1 MLESIITA
9 RKADIGGLEVGRL
22 LPSRERRMVG
32 PFTFLDHGG
41 PIDLPAFIP
50 DTLDVLPHPHIG
62 LSTVT
67 YLLDGTMTHR
77 DSLGVE
83 QVIRPG
89 DVNWMTAGRGIS
101 HSERF
106 EGPFKDKGGAFNLLQ
121 AWVALP
127 VEHEEADPSFNH
139 HPSQELPI
147 FEEGGLWARLIAGTA
162 FGVSAPV
169 KTHSPLFYMHV
180 QLQAGAKAAVPG
192 DHPERAVYVVKGCV
206 EVAGHAYRPGE
217 MLVFAPG
224 AAPLI
229 TAQEASTVMMLG
241 GEPVG
246 PRHIWWNFVSSRKE
260 RIEQAKADWQ
270 AGRIALPPH
279 DARAFVPLP

>member
-1 MLESIITA
+1 MLEFIIKA

-22 LPSRERRMVG
+22 LPARERRMIG
-32 PFTFLDHGG
+32 PFVFLDHGG

-50 DTLDVLPHPHIG
+50 RTLDVLPHPHIG

-67 YLLDGTMTHR
+67 YLFDGTLTHR

-106 EGPFKDKGGAFNLLQ
+106 EGPFRESGGAFNLLQ

-127 VEHEEADPSFNH
+127 AELEETVPSFH
-139 HPSQELPI
+139 HHGRQELPV
-147 FEEGGLWARLIAGTA
+147 FEEGGAWARLIAGTA

-180 QLQAGAKAAVPG
+180 ELQPGAKAALPSE
-192 DHPERAVYVVKGCV
+192 HPERAAYVVKGCV

-217 MLVFAPG
+217 MLVLAPG
-224 AAPLI
+224 ASPLI
-229 TAQEASTVMMLG
+229 TALEASTLMLLG
-241 GEPVG
+241 GEPLG

-270 AGRIALPPH
+270 AGRITLPP
-279 DARAFVPLP
+279 DDEQEFVPLP